1 MGHVESSFF
10 LHRKTL
16 IIHGLNYG
24 GGVSIGQVD
33 KLFRRLTEELPSPEL
48 KSVYTKFTKIFGKD
62 IDLRHDLEHID
73 ERAVNKKHK
82 KPIAPI
88 SDWGNFSGELFSFAG
103 REHAVNKQQL
113 SKLTQIYEEIIA
125 ILRNNYAVKK
135 QGFVLREQM
144 EQRARQ
150 SKAFI
155 RYLKKTGVI

>member
-1 MGHVESSFF
+1 
-10 LHRKTL
+10 
-16 IIHGLNYG
+16 
-24 GGVSIGQVD
+24 
-33 KLFRRLTEELPSPEL
+33 
-48 KSVYTKFTKIFGKD
+48 
-62 IDLRHDLEHID
+62 
-73 ERAVNKKHK
+73 
-82 KPIAPI
+82 
-88 SDWGNFSGELFSFAG
+88 
-103 REHAVNKQQL
+103 VNKQQL